1 MFGCW
6 YFSYKNSIASSG
18 RPGIEFIEKRVES
31 GFNVLKNQN
40 STSLLCGLLGG
51 VLQLLAMI
59 FSKIIHE
66 RPNGV

>member
-40 STSLLCGLLGG
+40 MTSLLCGLLGG
-51 VLQLLAMI
+51 VL
-59 FSKIIHE
+59 
-66 RPNGV
+66 